1 MVVSKEIAKL
11 EHSAV
16 KLTVTVGKED
26 VKKQYD
32 DLIKS
37 YGKSIQI
44 KGFRKGMVPR
54 DVLERKFGDAL
65 KGEALGHIM
74 EKSLEEIF
82 KTDDFSAEGRPLP
95 YSTPSVQ
102 EEPKLDF
109 GADLTFTV
117 QYDVF
122 PSVKVGNWKGLEI
135 EAPAASVAAE
145 DLDREL
151 EQLRERNAV
160 VIDKDEK
167 GKVAKNDVVTVSY
180 AELADD
186 GSTLPGTE
194 RQDYVFTVGSG
205 QNVFKFDDE
214 LVGMKKDAT
223 KTFDKTYAPDF
234 PDPEFAGKT
243 KKLRVTV
250 TALKEKK
257 LPALDDDLAQDVS
270 EKYKT
275 LEDLKTDIKK
285 NLEKTLENKLRE
297 LKVNALLEKI
307 LETTTIDLPDSMI
320 RVELESR
327 WRTLA
332 RRFNADSDQLLKIL
346 AASGKDYEGLMAEW
360 RPDVEKAL
368 KARLVVENLMKEL
381 DVKVED
387 ADLEKE
393 FETMAAS
400 MSVGVE
406 EVKKHYER
414 DDMKDYLRED
424 IKERRLFDLV
434 LAETKVKKGKK
445 AKYLDLV
452 ANNG

>member
-1 MVVSKEIAKL
+1 MVVSKEISRL
-11 EHSAV
+11 ERSAV
-16 KLTVTVGKED
+16 KLTVTVGKTD
-26 VKKQYD
+26 VKAQYD
-32 DLIKS
+32 ELLNS

-44 KGFRKGMVPR
+44 KGFRKGKVPR

-65 KGEALGHIM
+65 KGEALGRIM
-74 EKSLEEIF
+74 EKSLEELF
-82 KTDDFSAEGRPLP
+82 QAEDFAAADRPLP
-95 YSTPSVQ
+95 YSTPSVKD
-102 EEPKLDF
+102 EPKLDL
-109 GADLTFTV
+109 ASDLTFTV
-117 QYDVF
+117 EYDVF
-122 PSVKVGNWKGLEI
+122 PAVKVGTWKGLEV
-135 EAPAASVAAE
+135 EAPAAAVAAE
-145 DLDREL
+145 DIDREL

-160 VIDKDEK
+160 VIDKDDA
-167 GKVAKNDVVTVSY
+167 GKVAKTDVVTVSY
-180 AELADD
+180 AELAED
-186 GSTLPGTE
+186 GSVVPGGE

-214 LVGMKKDAT
+214 IVGMKKDET
-223 KTFDKTYAPDF
+223 KTFDKTYGADF

-257 LPALDDDLAQDVS
+257 LPALDDDLAQDIS

-275 LEDLKTDIKK
+275 LEDLKADVKS

-307 LETTTIDLPDSMI
+307 LETTTIDVPESMVRI
-320 RVELESR
+320 ELDSR
-327 WRTLA
+327 WRQLA
-332 RRFNADSDQLLKIL
+332 RRFNANADQLMGIL

-368 KARLVVENLMKEL
+368 KSRLVVENLMKEL

-400 MSVGVE
+400 MSVGVDE
-406 EVKKHYER
+406 IKKHYER

-445 AKYLDLV
+445 VKYLDLV
-452 ANNG
+452 AQNG